1 MHELPYANWWKQIC
15 VAFVNLQTVPTLNV
29 FWKRGSIDAI
39 LPGYQEGK
47 PTIAT
52 SANATS

>member
-39 LPGYQEGK
+39 LPGIQEGK
-47 PTIAT
+47 PTIAR
-52 SANATS
+52 SAHATS